1 MKKNYFETILGTVII
16 LFSIYAFKIYL
27 DINRQNPNIKN
38 IIVKAN
44 FLKLGGVIV
53 GNDVKLRGIK
63 IGVVSDVSLND
74 DYQAKVI
81 MIIDG
86 QLNLPQ
92 NSTISIE
99 SEGILGNKYIS
110 IMPGDDDGKKIEN
123 NGMFTNVKDYQS
135 IEDQVSKIIFLATQ

>member
-86 QLNLPQ
+86 QLNLPL

-110 IMPGDDDGKKIEN
+110 IMPGDDEGKKIEN
-123 NGMFTNVKDYQS
+123 NGIFTNVKDYQS